1 MQAETIKQIEKAI
14 PAVVGAGITLSDVST
29 VVAISVGIATV
40 FYVLAQLSYLLWKWR
55 KEWRESY
62 MRKEK

>member
-1 MQAETIKQIEKAI
+1 MQQDTADQVLKAI

-40 FYVLAQLSYLLWKWR
+40 LYVLAQLSYLLWKWR
-55 KEWRESY
+55 KEWKESY